1 MKIAPNSPDEP
12 DSPAEPTG
20 DYEIGRGKPPW
31 HAGFQKGRSDNPK
44 GRPRASK
51 NLGTLLSQAL
61 DEKVMVTED
70 GLRRRVTK
78 RELVVK
84 QLVNKSASADLCA
97 IKQLIDIV
105 ERVEGR
111 GGASPTVPPSLA
123 SSAADEESSRAQ
135 ETDGAR
141 YQSQDRGREYSSVA
155 RRHPR
160 GSPRRTAGADRPGR
174 GPEAP
179 LRLRL
184 TIANLRTRRR
194 VWVRRRGGSVSIR
207 VIARPILPI
216 SLRWPIAVTS
226 ARPLPRTTKLPE
238 NT

>member
-12 DSPAEPTG
+12 DSPAEPTD
-20 DYEIGRGKPPW
+20 DYEIGRGKPPR
-31 HAGFQKGRSDNPK
+31 HAGFQKGRSGNPK
-44 GRPRASK
+44 GRPRGSK

-111 GGASPTVPPSLA
+111 SGASPTVPPRSPPARPTRSHPELKKRMERDIRAKIAAENTQASLVVTP
-123 SSAADEESSRAQ
+123 ADLR
-135 ETDGAR
+135 DGP
-141 YQSQDRGREYSSVA
+141 Q
-155 RRHPR
+155 
-160 GSPRRTAGADRPGR
+160 
-174 GPEAP
+174 GP
-179 LRLRL
+179 
-184 TIANLRTRRR
+184 IA
-194 VWVRRRGGSVSIR
+194 RGGVQK
-207 VIARPILPI
+207 
-216 SLRWPIAVTS
+216 
-226 ARPLPRTTKLPE
+226 PR
-238 NT
+238 